1 MRSVWF
7 EDGKVK
13 LIDQTKLPLKVEV
26 VSCPDAS
33 AVAQAIKSMKVRG
46 APAIGVAAAFGMLL
60 GARDKEDLNDTAK
73 LLKSTRP
80 TAVNLAWAV
89 DLVLAEAKKTIKMKE
104 DPTSYSSFQVA
115 KTVYM
120 IFRHQRE
127 ICKKISEN
135 GAKLIKDGEGILTH
149 CNAGALACVD
159 YGTALGVIIEAHMRG
174 KKIRVYADETRPLLQ
189 GARLTAF
196 ELAQAKADFTLI
208 CDNMAGFLMKQGK
221 ISRVIVGADRIASN
235 GDTANKIG
243 TYSLAVLAN
252 AHGIPFYVAAP
263 LSTIDFS
270 IDSGDKIPIE
280 ERSPDEV
287 VQFAGVRVAPDCKAY
302 NPAFD
307 VTPASLI
314 TAFITEEGV
323 FKPSELKNLKE
334 KAKTQIIVPP
344 PVPRKRKK
352 PGEEQPEQQ

>member
-13 LIDQTKLPLKVEV
+13 LIDQTKLPTKVETI
-26 VSCPDAS
+26 SCSDVS
-33 AVAQAIKSMKVRG
+33 AVVQAIKAMKVRG
-46 APAIGVAAAFGMLL
+46 APAIGVAAAFGMMLA
-60 GARDKEDLNDTAK
+60 ARDKEDLNDAAK
-73 LLKSTRP
+73 ALKSARP

-104 DPTSYSSFQVA
+104 DPTSYSSLQVS
-115 KTVYM
+115 KVVYT
-120 IFRHQRE
+120 IFRQQRE

-135 GAKLIKDGEGILTH
+135 GAAIIKNGETILTH

-159 YGTALGVIIEAHMRG
+159 FGTALGVIIEAHRRG
-174 KKIRVYADETRPLLQ
+174 RKIQVYAGETRPLLQ

-196 ELAQAKADFTLI
+196 ELAQAKVNFTLI

-221 ISRVIVGADRIASN
+221 VSRVIVGADRIASN

-252 AHGIPFYVAAP
+252 AHGVPFYVAAP

-270 IDSGDKIPIE
+270 IESGDKIPIE
-280 ERSPDEV
+280 ERGPDEV
-287 VQFAGVRVAPDCKAY
+287 TQFAGVRVAPDCKVY

-307 VTPASLI
+307 VTPAGLI
-314 TAFITEEGV
+314 TAVITEEGI
-323 FKPSELKNLKE
+323 FKPSELKGLKE
-334 KAKTQIIVPP
+334 KAEKQIVIPP
-344 PVPRKRKK
+344 LVPRTRKK
-352 PGEEQPEQQ
+352 PAEEDAAE